1 MQTNGSFQSISFD
14 KYLWNPQS
22 VSRIRRLLVRKIG
35 SISSAVITHLD
46 SSYSENKVK
55 LEYRDS
61 KIKPFSESQVTRAVY
76 HIDFLPSNTYFRIA
90 VRGKGLID
98 TALLIQ

>member
-14 KYLWNPQS
+14 KYLWNPQF

-35 SISSAVITHLD
+35 SISSAVITRLD
-46 SSYSENKVK
+46 SSYSENKVT
-55 LEYRDS
+55 LECRDS

-76 HIDFLPSNTYFRIA
+76 HIDFLPSTTTIA
-90 VRGKGLID
+90 SSLARDSLE
-98 TALLIQ
+98 